1 MILQPTA
8 QSLNKWNCHEYNS
21 NVFSN
26 FYNFKTGS
34 KCKKEIER
42 LSDDV
47 FNALFHFLH
56 THAMHLLSFLNDP
69 NLQ

>member
-1 MILQPTA
+1 MFLPT
-8 QSLNKWNCHEYNS
+8 
-21 NVFSN
+21 
-26 FYNFKTGS
+26 FYNFETGS

-47 FNALFHFLH
+47 FNALFHLH

-69 NLQ
+69 NLQWKVVKNTQAVLNSSHYFGK